1 MVFKR
6 KAMVLALLAM
16 CVECSTAFANSPLTQ
31 KLIEQAHFWEQ
42 RGRDDNA
49 ADAWRKVLKVDANNI
64 EALVALGIFDAHSGN
79 AELAKSHL
87 NKLIEIKAG
96 SAQIRLVEKAISLG
110 TGGGKSQLENA
121 RRLAQQGD
129 TEAAAESYRQLGD
142 ASRLKGDAAFE
153 YYQVLAGTKT
163 GYAEAKRG
171 LEKLT
176 KENPSN
182 HKYALAYAQV
192 LTYRETSRPEGL
204 ALLEN
209 LSNKAE
215 VSKQAEEAWRQ
226 ALTWMGLQSSNSKY
240 FRSYLEKHPQDKTI
254 QDKLA
259 SVNRPARSNASEERR
274 PVNKPKPESPLAKGS
289 ALGFKAL
296 DANDVPT
303 AEKEFQALIK
313 SHPKDPV
320 GYGGMGLV
328 KMRQE
333 EFIEARK
340 FLQKALDLS
349 SAKAKSNWKQAFDGA
364 NYWALIEDARTAFED
379 ADSAK
384 GIALLRKAIE
394 INGTEPSGILQLA
407 EALQAENDMAGA
419 EENFKRVFNADKKEM
434 RALDG
439 LIGIY
444 VLQKR
449 LSDLEAL
456 GEYLLP
462 RHLAIVANLKSEQMA
477 VQAKQLES
485 AGDIIGAQRVLED
498 AVLIKPE
505 DAWLRMS
512 LAKIYLKRDMAPQAQ
527 ALLDALTNVEKPDAE
542 ALYVSALLSQMQQL
556 WWEGLQTLERVPANA
571 RKPEMFALQKQLWI
585 RVQLDRID
593 LLNKRGYVDQVRDI
607 LTQIEAAAGT
617 DSEYIGTLA
626 ALYIKLGD
634 TERGFAMIRQAV
646 QNTQQPSASLL
657 LQYASTL
664 MQANQEAELEAVM
677 RKVAAMPKL
686 QEDEVKSFRQLQKA
700 LSMRYSERAR
710 EAKDYAA
717 AYAYIQPYLIET
729 PDDNLLLLTLARI
742 YSSAGDTEPAKELYT
757 KVLETDPDNPEVLQ
771 GLVFAAIQIK
781 DFSGAENYLEKL
793 MRMQPE
799 NPRFIALAGNVARAQ
814 GHNSKAL
821 GYFKK
826 ALALEQAQRPLSGA
840 GVDGLRLVTPGSVA
854 NNLNNFKVNPFA
866 ERKADAVPAAA
877 QVAVQPT
884 VVTAAPRTPPVLK
897 EVPQLGPQYAAVA
910 SPAAKLPAA
919 NSSAT
924 TSAAVAPVAAVAAAP
939 ASAAM
944 IKATPVTPTVP
955 AAAVNSGMAA
965 SSNVVSKPASAPVLL
980 NVPSAPPATPATPA
994 TPAVSVAP
1002 SPTPTVSRNNP
1013 VPATPVVSGYAASG
1027 AEVKNAAP
1035 LTSVTGRKA
1044 NSVTSTSSV
1053 SPEEAALIKEIDA
1066 LNELN
1071 RSEVTAGF
1079 SARARSGQSGLSQ
1092 LKDLETPIEAH
1103 ITTLGYG
1110 QFGLKVIPV
1119 VIDAGTLQLN
1129 DANIAGQFG
1138 RNAILNEQAKFAKVA
1153 FSTQA
1158 RTRGL
1163 SDASSIEQVAK
1174 GVALNMSYELAGVK
1188 LDVGSSPLNFPI
1200 QNVVG
1205 GLRWSTQSDGLNF
1218 SAELSRRSVTDSY
1231 LSYAGAKDSLYGLN
1245 WGGVTRNGLR
1255 LDASYDGEDGGVY
1268 GALGLYGINGKNV
1281 VKNTQVDA
1289 GAGIYWRAYRTKDT
1303 TVTTGLGL
1311 NSSFYKKNLRYF
1323 TYGHGGY
1330 FSPQSYVALNV
1341 PLEISG
1347 RYGKLSYQA
1356 GASVGVQHFRED
1368 ATPYYPLISAD
1379 QTELEL
1385 FAAANPALNIASSY
1399 AGQSHTGL
1407 QYKISGA
1414 LEYLLSPHFT
1424 LGGRFSA
1431 DNSGDF
1437 TDASGM
1443 LYIRYTFE
1451 PRRGQV
1457 AFPPIA
1463 PKPYYLGN

>member
-6 KAMVLALLAM
+6 KAMALALLAM

-31 KLIEQAHFWEQ
+31 KLVEQAHFWEQ

-79 AELAKSHL
+79 ADLAKNHL
-87 NKLIEIKAG
+87 DKLREIKAG
-96 SAQIRLVEKAISLG
+96 SAQIRLVEKALSLG
-110 TGGGKSQLENA
+110 TAGGKSQLENA

-129 TEAAAESYRQLGD
+129 TEAAADSYRMIGD
-142 ASRLKGDAAFE
+142 ASRLKGDAALE
-153 YYQVLAGTKT
+153 YYQVLAGTKS

-171 LEKLT
+171 LEKLA

-192 LTYRETSRPEGL
+192 LTYRDASRPEGI
-204 ALLEN
+204 ALLES
-209 LSNKAE
+209 LTSKAD
-215 VSKQAEEAWRQ
+215 VSRQAEEAWRQ

-240 FRSYLEKHPQDKTI
+240 FRNYLEKHPQDKTI

-259 SVNRPARSNASEERR
+259 SVNRPVRNEVPEERR
-274 PVNKPKPESPLAKGS
+274 PVSKPKPESPLAKGS

-303 AEKEFQALIK
+303 AEKEFQSLIK

-340 FLQKALDLS
+340 FLQKALDFS

-379 ADSAK
+379 ADSVK
-384 GIALLRKAIE
+384 GIALLRKAVE
-394 INGTEPSGILQLA
+394 INGTEPSGLLQLA
-407 EALQAENDMAGA
+407 DALQAENDMAGA

-477 VQAKQLES
+477 AQAKQLEA
-485 AGDIIGAQRVLED
+485 AGDIVGAQRVLED
-498 AVLIKPE
+498 AVLIKPD

-556 WWEGLQTLERVPANA
+556 WWEGLQTLERIPANA

-593 LLNKRGYVDQVRDI
+593 LLNKRGYVDQVRGI
-607 LTQIEAAAGT
+607 LAEIEAAAGT

-664 MQANQEAELEAVM
+664 MQANQEAELDAVM

-686 QEDEVKSFRQLQKA
+686 QEDEVKSFKQLQKA

-742 YSSAGDTEPAKELYT
+742 YSSAGDSEPAKELYT

-866 ERKADAVPAAA
+866 ERKEDPVAAVTQVAAPAAL
-877 QVAVQPT
+877 
-884 VVTAAPRTPPVLK
+884 VTAAATRTPPVLK
-897 EVPQLGPQYAAVA
+897 EVPQLAPQYAA
-910 SPAAKLPAA
+910 AAKPA
-919 NSSAT
+919 ST
-924 TSAAVAPVAAVAAAP
+924 TSAVVTPV
-939 ASAAM
+939 S
-944 IKATPVTPTVP
+944 ATPLVANGSAPGATSTSGTTNTIVVP
-955 AAAVNSGMAA
+955 AAVSNSTGVAVAGNV
-965 SSNVVSKPASAPVLL
+965 SNKSVNAPALL
-980 NVPSAPPATPATPA
+980 SV
-994 TPAVSVAP
+994 PAVPPVSQSSAVIRSNPLPVAK
-1002 SPTPTVSRNNP
+1002 P
-1013 VPATPVVSGYAASG
+1013 VAGNAVSGADVKKAS
-1027 AEVKNAAP
+1027 P
-1035 LTSVTGRKA
+1035 FSSVTGRKTDSA
-1044 NSVTSTSSV
+1044 ASTAPV
-1053 SPEEAALIKEIDA
+1053 SAEEAALIKEIDA

-1129 DANIAGQFG
+1129 DANVAGQFG
-1138 RNAILNEQAKFAKVA
+1138 RNTILNEQAKFAKVA

-1174 GVALNMSYELAGVK
+1174 GVALNLSYELAGVK

-1218 SAELSRRSVTDSY
+1218 SAEVSRRSVTDSY

-1255 LDASYDGEDGGVY
+1255 LDTSYDGEDGGVY
-1268 GALGLYGINGKNV
+1268 GALGVYGINGKNV

-1330 FSPQSYVALNV
+1330 FSPQSYIALNV